1 MIPTFQPLVD
11 AARGVDLSDP
21 VAARAELA
29 RRLDPAGSAAAQ
41 LNRALVALLD
51 ERRIADRGEPPVRWS
66 RVAKS
71 GPETA
76 SFSIDAVE
84 MNGPGP
90 HHVHPA
96 GEVNWCVPL
105 EGDPRFEGTRA
116 GWVVMPPGSGHV
128 PAVSG
133 GRMLIVYLLPE
144 GRIEFTKPAGR

>member
-1 MIPTFQPLVD
+1 MIETFRPLLD
-11 AARGVDLSDP
+11 AARGVDLADP
-21 VAARAELA
+21 AKARAELA
-29 RRLDPAGSAAAQ
+29 RRFDPAGPKAAE

-51 ERRIADRGEPPVRWS
+51 ERKIADRGEPPVRWS

-71 GPETA
+71 TPETLG
-76 SFSIDAVE
+76 FSIDAVE

-90 HHVHPA
+90 HHMHPS

-105 EGDPRFEGTRA
+105 EGDPRFEGTRT
-116 GWVVMPPGSGHV
+116 GWVVMPPGSDHV

-144 GRIEFTKPAGR
+144 GRIEFKGTR